1 MSGHAAF
8 WDNPDAKDDTPV
20 IRHAPDA
27 HNYHVP
33 DGEQLGKMPR
43 MRGSRSGKFAL
54 IPAANRDGTSKGF
67 DPTVA
72 GPVHVDPDAPDGGVI
87 FDPDSVRKSDINRAV
102 AGSYY
107 PHQAYYQLGVSAPS
121 LGVGRVKQ
129 AAAQYA
135 HAQNGFDVD
144 RGPNPHMPGAY
155 VTPSAQPG
163 RTGEV
168 PSFVANGYGGAPA
181 SYTPTHRA
189 QEELTVT
196 PVPSF
201 QAPAPVQ
208 APQPVENGQPQLGY
222 TQPPYP
228 QPQQPQ
234 PQPMYYGP
242 PAAYQPPPM
251 DPNMAAMMQGI
262 VALQQTVGALVNNQ
276 ARPQPQ
282 LPPTTGLSPNPLPV
296 SRPIALTTQP
306 VEFAPQVRRGPD
318 QDFDD
323 EAARPIRRAVKRDKR
338 TQDVEEVDEAPRRE
352 RRAEPEEPRQTL
364 RDYEAH
370 DRAEPEGVIVGFE
383 TLNLKFVN
391 GPIANRAKKQVV
403 FEIPNAGKHM
413 ARFHDVIEAKECV
426 VLVYDT
432 RYEEGQQYEPPTL
445 DDVPIIL
452 HVPHLKKSFKIVSM
466 GFSYSFGV
474 FDHIVLVKQEAE
486 KLDMGDDDEDDR
498 RR

>member
-33 DGEQLGKMPR
+33 DQSQLTH
-43 MRGSRSGKFAL
+43 MRGSKVGRFAT
-54 IPAANRDGTSKGF
+54 IPAANHDGTSKGF

-121 LGVGRVKQ
+121 VGVGRVKQ
-129 AAAQYA
+129 AAQYA
-135 HAQNGFDVD
+135 HTQNGFDVD

-208 APQPVENGQPQLGY
+208 APQQVENAQPQFA
-222 TQPPYP
+222 PPPQQQFAPPP
-228 QPQQPQ
+228 QPT
-234 PQPMYYGP
+234 YYGP
-242 PAAYQPPPM
+242 PQAYQPPPM

-282 LPPTTGLSPNPLPV
+282 PQFPPTTGVSQNPLPV
-296 SRPIALTTQP
+296 ARPVALTTQP
-306 VEFAPQVRRGPD
+306 VEFAAPQARRGPD

-338 TQDVEEVDEAPRRE
+338 TQDVEDDDRPARRPAEA
-352 RRAEPEEPRQTL
+352 EEPRQTL
-364 RDYEAH
+364 REYEAH

-391 GPIANRAKKQVV
+391 GPIANKAKKQVV
-403 FEIPNAGKHM
+403 FEIPGAGKHM

-486 KLDMGDDDEDDR
+486 KLDMGDDDEEDDR
-498 RR
+498 RRR